1 MDGQIFQTKSMFFY
15 LIILMTHLNEG
26 SSSPRPQ
33 FSAVIWLRDI
43 ADCIRWYIMLFSSLS
58 IGFYAFPFLICQLP
72 DQLIKGLLGEKH
84 FYY

>member
-15 LIILMTHLNEG
+15 LIIPLPHLNEG
-26 SSSPRPQ
+26 SSSSRPY
-33 FSAVIWLRDI
+33 FSAVISLHDI

-58 IGFYAFPFLICQLP
+58 IGFYAFPSLICQLP